1 MKTMIKLPLILMCL
15 HSLPA
20 YSADQEGF
28 SPDRRITYKDSAAS
42 IDNRVED
49 LLARMTVEEKIS
61 QMRMFHRD
69 QGIDLSADGK
79 MELSDNVKQ
88 RLVNGIG
95 GIKNPGEH
103 QSPENAATLNNQLQ
117 KYVIENSRLGIPAFF
132 VTESYD
138 GVTGVGSTRF
148 ARQITLASSWNRE
161 LVRDVYDTVGR
172 EARLRGLHLTHSPG
186 ADIARDPRF
195 GRMSEVF
202 GEDTYLTTE
211 MIVSAVTGFQGNSE
225 GLDSTHIGAVTK
237 HFAGYGQ
244 VAGGRN
250 FASIEI
256 SPRTLIDEIFPP
268 FKAAVQCANTLGI
281 MPSHGD
287 INGVAS
293 HANPWLLTEVL
304 RDQWGFEGY
313 TVSDANDI
321 ARLYSFM
328 KVAETPEEALLLGLE
343 AGVDVD
349 LYSDEAYA
357 LLPEMVKTNPDLE
370 ALIHRSAGRVLRT
383 KFILGLFDDP
393 YRDPVKAGRLTRN
406 EAAIALAHNA
416 DLESIILLK
425 NEYQTLP
432 LAEERHKTIALVG
445 PLLSEETLSSF
456 EMVAGDNYEFVA
468 EKGFDLTDG
477 GQSIPKLTATDVM
490 EEGIRKI
497 VSTTQGA
504 DVIVLFLGGD
514 EFTSKEAYFGSA
526 FGDRDS
532 IDPIGL
538 QDELLLELKKTG
550 KPVVVVLK
558 HRRTLSINAIDE
570 NADAILD
577 CWELSEFGDKA
588 VAKMIFGKANPSGKL
603 PVTVPR
609 SIGQIP
615 FHYSQKEINS
625 KKGYLFTESTPLY
638 PFGYGLSYSNF
649 EYSNFRLSDSTLTG
663 NSAITAEIDVKN
675 TGRITGSEVVQLYIK
690 DVIGSVL
697 RPDKELKGFEK
708 IRLEPGE
715 SKMVSF
721 TIAPEM
727 LAFTGLDMERVIE
740 AGDYVA
746 MVGGS
751 SDDLLRI
758 GFTLRSAD

>member
-1 MKTMIKLPLILMCL
+1 
-15 HSLPA
+15 
-20 YSADQEGF
+20 
-28 SPDRRITYKDSAAS
+28 
-42 IDNRVED
+42 
-49 LLARMTVEEKIS
+49 
-61 QMRMFHRD
+61 
-69 QGIDLSADGK
+69 
-79 MELSDNVKQ
+79 
-88 RLVNGIG
+88 
-95 GIKNPGEH
+95 
-103 QSPENAATLNNQLQ
+103 
-117 KYVIENSRLGIPAFF
+117 
-132 VTESYD
+132 
-138 GVTGVGSTRF
+138 
-148 ARQITLASSWNRE
+148 
-161 LVRDVYDTVGR
+161 
-172 EARLRGLHLTHSPG
+172 
-186 ADIARDPRF
+186 
-195 GRMSEVF
+195 
-202 GEDTYLTTE
+202 
-211 MIVSAVTGFQGNSE
+211 
-225 GLDSTHIGAVTK
+225 
-237 HFAGYGQ
+237 
-244 VAGGRN
+244 
-250 FASIEI
+250 
-256 SPRTLIDEIFPP
+256 
-268 FKAAVQCANTLGI
+268 
-281 MPSHGD
+281 
-287 INGVAS
+287 
-293 HANPWLLTEVL
+293 VL

-649 EYSNFRLSDSTLTG
+649 EYSNFRLSDSTLTR